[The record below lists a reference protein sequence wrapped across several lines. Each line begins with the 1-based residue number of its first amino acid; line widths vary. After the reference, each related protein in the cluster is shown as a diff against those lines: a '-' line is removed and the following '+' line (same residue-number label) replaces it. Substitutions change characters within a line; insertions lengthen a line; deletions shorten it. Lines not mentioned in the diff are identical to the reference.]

1 MMSSVE
7 QNTVLVVKQTEKNLV
22 QISRELELNGNM
34 GILEKVKAGG

>member
-22 QISRELELNGNM
+22 QILRELELNGNV
-34 GILEKVKAGG
+34 GILEKVKAGD